1 MGEKIMLK
9 CAILADFLDFEN
21 GCCYLNTIAR
31 KRRKTHGFLAFL
43 LKIIQYFIVLNTS
56 LSYIRM
62 VMGEKLC

>member
-1 MGEKIMLK
+1 MLK
-9 CAILADFLDFEN
+9 CAIFANFLDFEN

-43 LKIIQYFIVLNTS
+43 LKNRHYIFGFKTS